1 MHLIEEEYYMNKI
14 SNKLFVKL
22 NVGNEVDFKRISAGN
37 SIEIKSTCT
46 NKTNVNVKILEA

>member
-1 MHLIEEEYYMNKI
+1 MNKI